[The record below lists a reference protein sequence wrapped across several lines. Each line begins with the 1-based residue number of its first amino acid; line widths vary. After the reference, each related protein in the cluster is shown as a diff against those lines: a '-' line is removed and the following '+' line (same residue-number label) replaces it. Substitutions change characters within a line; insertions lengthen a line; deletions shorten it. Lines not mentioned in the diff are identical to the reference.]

1 MDDMVR
7 DVPAGTLL
15 ASASEPAQTP
25 AVSLIDATKHYGP
38 VAAVDHV
45 DLDIRAR
52 ELFTLLGP
60 SGSGK
65 TTILRI
71 LAGLI
76 ELTSGELLMGGEDV
90 RSVPTFRRNIGLVF
104 QSLALFPHMSVF
116 DNIAFPLRMR
126 RVGREEISRRVR
138 TSLDMVRL
146 PDIGER
152 RIHELSGG
160 QQQRVAFA
168 RSLVYDPKLLLLD
181 EPLGALDRRLREEM
195 QLEIVRLHRDIDVT
209 IVNVTHDQREA
220 LMLSDRIG
228 VMRNGRLEQVG
239 RSEEIYGSPKR
250 RFVAE
255 FLGNANLID
264 GEIVPDGA
272 GLSLRTPQGIK
283 LALPSLPSDV
293 VGRATVSLR
302 AEALDLAG
310 PGGTPAAGTSVA
322 GRVMLRVFEGEAVYY
337 EVEVPSLGMVF
348 KVSAPK
354 RRAGSAI
361 GDDVLVTW
369 DPADVTV
376 IPHDEVS
383 AHG

>member
-1 MDDMVR
+1 MDDVVR
-7 DVPAGTLL
+7 DVPAGTLV
-15 ASASEPAQTP
+15 ASAPEPLATP

-126 RVGREEISRRVR
+126 RVGREEISRRVKEA
-138 TSLDMVRL
+138 LDMVRL
-146 PDIGER
+146 PDIGDR

-239 RSEEIYGSPKR
+239 RSEEIYVSPTR

-264 GEIVPDGA
+264 GEIVQEGDGPC
-272 GLSLRTPQGIK
+272 LRTPQGVT
-283 LALPSLPSDV
+283 LALPSLPA
-293 VGRATVSLR
+293 GAAGGATVSLR
-302 AEALDLAG
+302 AEALELAR
-310 PGGTPAAGTSVA
+310 PGEIPTSGSSVA
-322 GRVMLRVFEGEAVYY
+322 GRVMLRVFEGEGVYY

-348 KVSAPK
+348 KVSASK

-361 GDDVLVTW
+361 GDEVVVTW
-369 DPADVTV
+369 DPSDVTV
-376 IPHDEVS
+376 IPDDAGS

>member
-1 MDDMVR
+1 MDDVIR
-7 DVPAGTLL
+7 DLPVGTLDSR
-15 ASASEPAQTP
+15 APEPAQTP

-126 RVGREEISRRVR
+126 RVGREEISRKVKEA
-138 TSLDMVRL
+138 LDMVRL
-146 PDIGER
+146 PDIGDR

-239 RSEEIYGSPKR
+239 RSEEIYSSPRR

-255 FLGNANLID
+255 FLGNANMID
-264 GEIVPDGA
+264 GEIVPDGN
-272 GLSLRTPQGIK
+272 GLCLRTPGGVTF
-283 LALPSLPSDV
+283 ALPELPAAAE
-293 VGRATVSLR
+293 GRATVSLR
-302 AEALDLAG
+302 AEALELLG
-310 PGGTPAAGTSVA
+310 PGDVAAAGSSVA

-337 EVEVPSLGMVF
+337 EVDVPSLGMVF
-348 KVSAPK
+348 KISASK

-361 GDDVLVTW
+361 GDDVQMTW
-369 DPADVTV
+369 DPADLTV
-376 IPHDEVS
+376 IPDDGGS
-383 AHG
+383 ASG

>member
-1 MDDMVR
+1 MEEAVR
-7 DVPAGTLL
+7 GVPAETLV
-15 ASASEPAQTP
+15 ADTPQDGGTP
-25 AVSLIDATKHYGP
+25 AVSLIDATKLYGSL
-38 VAAVDHV
+38 AAVDHV
-45 DLDIRAR
+45 DLDIHAR

-71 LAGLI
+71 MAGLI
-76 ELTSGELLMGGEDV
+76 ELSSGELLMGGEDV

-126 RVGREEISRRVR
+126 RSGREAIARRVKEA
-138 TSLDMVRL
+138 LDMVQL
-146 PDIGER
+146 PDIGDR
-152 RIHELSGG
+152 RVHELSGG

-228 VMRNGRLEQVG
+228 VMRNGRLQQVG
-239 RSEEIYGSPKR
+239 RSEEIYGSPAR

-264 GEIVPDGA
+264 GEIVNHGA
-272 GLSLRTPQGIK
+272 GLGLRTSGDVTLI
-283 LALPSLPSDV
+283 LPSLPAGAG
-293 VGRATVSLR
+293 GRGTVSLR
-302 AEALDLAG
+302 AEALELLGPNDAAPAG
-310 PGGTPAAGTSVA
+310 ASVA

-337 EVEVPSLGMVF
+337 EIDVPSLSMVF
-348 KVSAPK
+348 KVSASK

-361 GDDVLVTW
+361 GDEVQVTW

-376 IPHDEVS
+376 IPDDE
-383 AHG
+383 GGPDG